1 MRMERKMNQIC
12 TMQNLE
18 DFESRS
24 FDCTRKSI
32 NLQSGIEV
40 LKVPPPRLNL
50 STSEDVRREMA
61 RVYREARSRLI
72 EPSEATKLVF
82 ILTQILR
89 AHEQVVL
96 ENRITDL
103 EALQIR

>member
-1 MRMERKMNQIC
+1 MNNIKNRDISH
-12 TMQNLE
+12 TG
-18 DFESRS
+18 F
-24 FDCTRKSI
+24 
-32 NLQSGIEV
+32 EV
-40 LKVPPPRLNL
+40 LDAPIPRLNL

-61 RVYREARSRLI
+61 KVYREARSRQI

-96 ENRITDL
+96 EGRIADL
-103 EALQIR
+103 EQRQLA

>member
-1 MRMERKMNQIC
+1 MAHQQNQIC
-12 TMQNLE
+12 TMRNPE
-18 DFESRS
+18 DFESCS
-24 FDCTRKSI
+24 LDCTRESSY
-32 NLQSGIEV
+32 LQTSIEV
-40 LKVPPPRLNL
+40 SKAPTPRLNL

-61 RVYREARSRLI
+61 RVYRDARTHQI

-96 ENRITDL
+96 EGRIAEL
-103 EALQIR
+103 EQRQFA

>member
-1 MRMERKMNQIC
+1 MISNIKHRDVSP
-12 TMQNLE
+12 TG
-18 DFESRS
+18 F
-24 FDCTRKSI
+24 
-32 NLQSGIEV
+32 EV
-40 LKVPPPRLNL
+40 LNAPTPRLNL

-61 RVYREARSRLI
+61 KVYREARSRQI

-96 ENRITDL
+96 EERISAL
-103 EALQIR
+103 EQRRIA

>member
-1 MRMERKMNQIC
+1 MHYTDI
-12 TMQNLE
+12 
-18 DFESRS
+18 
-24 FDCTRKSI
+24 
-32 NLQSGIEV
+32 IETTQATIDV
-40 LKVPPPRLNL
+40 MVAPPPRLNL

-96 ENRITDL
+96 ENRIRNL
-103 EALQIR
+103 EAQQIR

>member
-1 MRMERKMNQIC
+1 MNNIKDRDISH
-12 TMQNLE
+12 TG
-18 DFESRS
+18 F
-24 FDCTRKSI
+24 
-32 NLQSGIEV
+32 EV
-40 LKVPPPRLNL
+40 LDAPTPRLNL

-61 RVYREARSRLI
+61 KVYREARSRQI

-96 ENRITDL
+96 EGRIAEL
-103 EALQIR
+103 EQRQIA

>member
-1 MRMERKMNQIC
+1 MSDIKENGVSK
-12 TMQNLE
+12 T
-18 DFESRS
+18 
-24 FDCTRKSI
+24 
-32 NLQSGIEV
+32 GIEV
-40 LKVPPPRLNL
+40 LYAPSPRLNL

-61 RVYREARSRLI
+61 KVYREARSRQI

-96 ENRITDL
+96 EGRIANL
-103 EALQIR
+103 EQRQLA

>member
-1 MRMERKMNQIC
+1 M
-12 TMQNLE
+12 
-18 DFESRS
+18 
-24 FDCTRKSI
+24 I
-32 NLQSGIEV
+32 NNIKDRDISHTGFEV
-40 LKVPPPRLNL
+40 LDAPTPRLNL

-61 RVYREARSRLI
+61 KVYREARSRQI

-96 ENRITDL
+96 EGRISAL
-103 EALQIR
+103 EQRRIA

>member
-1 MRMERKMNQIC
+1 M
-12 TMQNLE
+12 
-18 DFESRS
+18 
-24 FDCTRKSI
+24 KSP
-32 NLQSGIEV
+32 
-40 LKVPPPRLNL
+40 KYPPRLNL
-50 STSEDVRREMA
+50 SKSEDVRREMA

-103 EALQIR
+103 EAQQVR

>member
-1 MRMERKMNQIC
+1 MNY
-12 TMQNLE
+12 TDNLE
-18 DFESRS
+18 
-24 FDCTRKSI
+24 TT
-32 NLQSGIEV
+32 QSSLDIV
-40 LKVPPPRLNL
+40 TAPTPRLNL

-61 RVYREARSRLI
+61 RVYREARCRQI

-103 EALQIR
+103 EAQQIR

>member
-1 MRMERKMNQIC
+1 MNNIKDRDISH
-12 TMQNLE
+12 TG
-18 DFESRS
+18 F
-24 FDCTRKSI
+24 
-32 NLQSGIEV
+32 EV
-40 LKVPPPRLNL
+40 LDAPTPRINL

-61 RVYREARSRLI
+61 RLYREARARQI

-96 ENRITDL
+96 EGRIAEL
-103 EALQIR
+103 EQRQLS

>member
-1 MRMERKMNQIC
+1 MAHPQNQIC
-12 TMQNLE
+12 TMRNLE
-18 DFESRS
+18 DFESCS
-24 FDCTRKSI
+24 LDCTRESSY
-32 NLQSGIEV
+32 LQTSIEV
-40 LKVPPPRLNL
+40 SKAPTPRLNL

-103 EALQIR
+103 EAQQIR

>member
-1 MRMERKMNQIC
+1 MLSFINTKETDVNQ
-12 TMQNLE
+12 T
-18 DFESRS
+18 
-24 FDCTRKSI
+24 
-32 NLQSGIEV
+32 GIEV
-40 LKVPPPRLNL
+40 LDAPTPRLNL

-61 RVYREARSRLI
+61 KVYREARSRQI

-96 ENRITDL
+96 EGRIAKL
-103 EALQIR
+103 EQRQLV

>member
-1 MRMERKMNQIC
+1 MH
-12 TMQNLE
+12 NLN
-18 DFESRS
+18 DFESCS
-24 FDCTRKSI
+24 LDCTRESSY
-32 NLQSGIEV
+32 LQTSIEV
-40 LKVPPPRLNL
+40 SKVPTPRLNL
-50 STSEDVRREMA
+50 SSSEDVRREMA

-96 ENRITDL
+96 ESRITNL
-103 EALQIR
+103 ETQQIK

>member
-1 MRMERKMNQIC
+1 M
-12 TMQNLE
+12 
-18 DFESRS
+18 
-24 FDCTRKSI
+24 I
-32 NLQSGIEV
+32 NNTIDKGIPQTGFEV
-40 LKVPPPRLNL
+40 LDAPTPRLNL

-61 RVYREARSRLI
+61 RVYREARSREI

-96 ENRITDL
+96 EGRISAI
-103 EALQIR
+103 EQR

>member
-1 MRMERKMNQIC
+1 MISNIKDSDISH
-12 TMQNLE
+12 TG
-18 DFESRS
+18 F
-24 FDCTRKSI
+24 
-32 NLQSGIEV
+32 EV
-40 LKVPPPRLNL
+40 LDAHTPRLNL

-61 RVYREARSRLI
+61 KVYREARSRQI

-96 ENRITDL
+96 EGRITDL
-103 EALQIR
+103 EQRQIA